1 MSLGLKAYHGTGEF
15 SPRIEYSAKDG
26 HLTRVDRTADGTE
39 TIRID
44 QTFQQP
50 AYAFDIG
57 SIEIGWL
64 NFQDGIAPSFAVVP
78 FGQPMP
84 ARPDRGHKAGF
95 RSKVWDGQTGP
106 REFSSSAGV
115 TVTAIEALWDQ
126 LTTTPEAA
134 AGKVP
139 VIQFGQPVAVRTGR
153 NTNYAPGL
161 RLLQWIDRDER
172 VFGPRTVAAPGQPAI
187 VPVAA
192 NTNQAPPAQAAP
204 PAWPVAAPVAP
215 PAAWPVAA

>member
-26 HLTRVDRTADGTE
+26 HLTRVDRTADGAE
-39 TIRID
+39 TIRVD

-50 AYAFDIG
+50 AYAWDIG

-64 NFQDGIAPSFAVVP
+64 NFQDGMAPSFVMVP
-78 FGQPMP
+78 YGQPMP
-84 ARPDRGHKAGF
+84 ARPDRAHKAGF
-95 RSKVWDGQTGP
+95 RSKVWDGQTGA

-126 LTTTPEAA
+126 LTSAPEAA

-139 VIQFGQPVAVRTGR
+139 VIQFGQPIAVRTGR

-161 RLLQWIDRDER
+161 RLLQWIDRAEQ

-187 VPVAA
+187 VSTVRAVPTLVA
-192 NTNQAPPAQAAP
+192 P
-204 PAWPVAAPVAP
+204 P
-215 PAAWPVAA
+215 PAAWPTSAPAAAEPAAWPAAA